1 MDGID
6 GRLRGAMQ
14 TLVPCLCAAL
24 AGCGGGFY
32 LGIDGSFDN
41 TPPSVSLA
49 AGASSVQAGQ
59 SLRVVAAAADDSGI
73 DRVAFYQLDGNTAVL
88 LGSDGREPYEWNV
101 LVPSDGRGELT
112 LFARAYDWDG
122 NRADSARVVVT
133 VLP

>member
-6 GRLRGAMQ
+6 SRLRGAMQ
-14 TLVPCLCAAL
+14 ALVPCLCAAL

-88 LGSDGREPYEWNV
+88 LGSDGR
-101 LVPSDGRGELT
+101 GELT